1 MYAEHISTSWC
12 IFLEYLTTMFILYL
26 SVNKERVFSEIVDG
40 FQVTWHVLL
49 HFSKLL
55 AVIIYDLETNHD
67 CLCLD

>member
-1 MYAEHISTSWC
+1 MQDKIE
-12 IFLEYLTTMFILYL
+12 IFYPFYL
-26 SVNKERVFSEIVDG
+26 SVNKERTFSDIVDK

-49 HFSKLL
+49 YFSKLL

>member
-1 MYAEHISTSWC
+1 MLV
-12 IFLEYLTTMFILYL
+12 FYL

-40 FQVTWHVLL
+40 FQVTWHMLL